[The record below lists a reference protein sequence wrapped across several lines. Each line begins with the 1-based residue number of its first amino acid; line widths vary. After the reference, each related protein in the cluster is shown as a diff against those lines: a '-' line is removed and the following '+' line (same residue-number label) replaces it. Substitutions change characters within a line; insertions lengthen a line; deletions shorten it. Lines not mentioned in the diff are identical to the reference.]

1 MAGADGAVHAVG
13 GDHQVGVQVR
23 AAVGDGV
30 AEAQVHPDLA
40 GALAQHAQEHGLGD
54 GGEAVAEGAD
64 ARPADADLDG
74 VPAGGGG
81 VDAVVADAVGRG
93 ELPQGRGGEDHA
105 EPEGVAGGVALVHHD
120 LVPRVG
126 LLEQQRGVEAAR
138 AAADARDPHAAQR
151 ISSP

>member
-40 GALAQHAQEHGLGD
+40 GALAQHAQEHGPGD

-93 ELPQGRGGEDHA
+93 ELP
-105 EPEGVAGGVALVHHD
+105 
-120 LVPRVG
+120 
-126 LLEQQRGVEAAR
+126 R
-138 AAADARDPHAAQR
+138 AAAEKTTPNPKVSPEALRSCTTTSCRGSACLSSSAA
-151 ISSP
+151 